1 MKADCPLVLL
11 KSNRG
16 IPKQDQDPM
25 FLRRFSCKFSSAAPP
40 PGATLATPRR
50 PMSEK
55 RIVSNEAA
63 YGGMLQTCRRSEELM
78 DTLVQSGGT
87 KEGMR
92 ESGPHL
98 RFWRGVRETISR
110 VVFEGVSIAMRA
122 ESGEMNEW
130 ICKS

>member
-1 MKADCPLVLL
+1 MMADCLFVLL

-16 IPKQDQDPM
+16 IPKQNQYPM
-25 FLRRFSCKFSSAAPP
+25 FLRRLFCSSAAPP
-40 PGATLATPRR
+40 PGATFATPRR

-63 YGGMLQTCRRSEELM
+63 YEGMLQTCRRSQDLM

-110 VVFEGVSIAMRA
+110 VVFEGV
-122 ESGEMNEW
+122 
-130 ICKS
+130 

>member
-16 IPKQDQDPM
+16 IPKQNQYAM

-40 PGATLATPRR
+40 PGATFAMPRR
-50 PMSEK
+50 PTSEK
-55 RIVSNEAA
+55 RIVSNGAA
-63 YGGMLQTCRRSEELM
+63 YEGILQTCRRSQELM
-78 DTLVQSGGT
+78 DTFVQSGGA

-92 ESGPHL
+92 ESGPHP

-110 VVFEGVSIAMRA
+110 VVFEGVLIDMRA
-122 ESGEMNEW
+122 DSGEMDEW